1 MKVKNKKLTKIFTDI
16 KKAYKKI
23 DVQLD
28 DIQFVRANEF
38 EMINQLHKNR
48 FFPDEIIEHIQEKLI
63 YCFVIKFMNTTI
75 NFFTDKHMNRIVN
88 NIDPT
93 VGIINTICRLV
104 FLVRTLMKNSNHLEL
119 NYFDCPHKKVFPK
132 HRGEMLNEG
141 NCNSGSSYVGN
152 YQMYVYRRE
161 EYKRVVIHELIHSFL
176 GDYHLIEDEFNLK
189 LQKYFCLDDLENIN
203 INETYTETFATVIN
217 MVFTVLERGDGV
229 RDLGKYFD
237 NEFKHSVKVLV
248 SILRHYRYTS
258 IEQLVRQ
265 KKGDCKILQ
274 QGTSV
279 FNYYVMKPFML
290 ANLDGLLSLNNK
302 CSKDMIYFGDV
313 GCLKAFYDLIIK
325 SFNNKELKEYID
337 KALTLGRMK
346 TNKLVMVFYEK

>member
-1 MKVKNKKLTKIFTDI
+1 
-16 KKAYKKI
+16 
-23 DVQLD
+23 
-28 DIQFVRANEF
+28 
-38 EMINQLHKNR
+38 
-48 FFPDEIIEHIQEKLI
+48 
-63 YCFVIKFMNTTI
+63 
-75 NFFTDKHMNRIVN
+75 
-88 NIDPT
+88 
-93 VGIINTICRLV
+93 
-104 FLVRTLMKNSNHLEL
+104 
-119 NYFDCPHKKVFPK
+119 
-132 HRGEMLNEG
+132 
-141 NCNSGSSYVGN
+141 
-152 YQMYVYRRE
+152 
-161 EYKRVVIHELIHSFL
+161 
-176 GDYHLIEDEFNLK
+176 
-189 LQKYFCLDDLENIN
+189 
-203 INETYTETFATVIN
+203 
-217 MVFTVLERGDGV
+217 MVFTALESGDSV

-265 KKGDCKILQ
+265 TKSRGGCKILQ

-290 ANLDGLLSLNNK
+290 ANLDGLFALGGK

-313 GCLKAFYDLIIK
+313 ECLKAFYDLIIK